1 MLVAQDK
8 GMGII
13 PSVMS
18 PRQPLLLVFLAG
30 MLVLAGCGG
39 RQTVAASSTP
49 SPSPAP
55 PTATPEPLAARVNG
69 EPIRLADFE
78 AEVVRFESGQVELGI
93 DLATLG
99 DYRGQVLQALIE
111 RMLLAQAAR
120 AGGASADEEAVTSRI
135 EQLVTDLGSSEAL
148 DAWMVNSGYSME
160 AFRAALAEELLA
172 AQTVAQIAEG
182 VPASVEQ
189 VRARHILLATRE
201 EAESVRQRLGSGADF
216 AELAQ
221 ALSLDQ
227 STRPAGG
234 DLGWFPRGYLTVPEV
249 EEAAFGLQPGEIG
262 EVVESALGFHLVQVT
277 ERGVH
282 ALTPD
287 AWQRLRE
294 QAVQDWLTSER
305 ERATIEIFVSP

>member
-39 RQTVAASSTP
+39 RQPVAASSTP

>member
-1 MLVAQDK
+1 
-8 GMGII
+8 MGII

-39 RQTVAASSTP
+39 RQPVAASSTP